1 MNTIKSGTK
10 MLRENVTP
18 QIVYEFMNYWWLGS
32 GYILILHFYTFLFPP
47 SHAVDQHK
55 LRFCMNCFNVWYHFS
70 VRICEHPVTG
80 ETFTIFTCN
89 NSFYGVCRTNNCQ
102 TTFIINLH
110 FAPLYESVLLF
121 TFSPNSVSSREI
133 SKNIFDSSYHHD
145 NMCHDSCSTPPHTN
159 CVTDRV
165 PPLALSSHDDGNQ
178 LMVNIQSSLQRT
190 QSSF

>member
-1 MNTIKSGTK
+1 MNLWIIGDWGQVISS
-10 MLRENVTP
+10 
-18 QIVYEFMNYWWLGS
+18 Y
-32 GYILILHFYTFLFPP
+32 YISIHFCSLPHTLLIR
-47 SHAVDQHK
+47 AK
-55 LRFCMNCFNVWYHFS
+55 LRFCMNCFNVWYHFC